1 MSDDRVETN
10 FIDELLMQVDES
22 KPIKVHPVIVND
34 LLNQS
39 IVNWSASE
47 IQPIDEFLKQ
57 IDEN

>member
-1 MSDDRVETN
+1 VSDDRVETN